1 MNALKQLSIVDYNL
15 VLNFNFLIMNQESLS
30 QCLNETEMPMELK
43 ELIDAIEE
51 LPAEHKTRLKPLA
64 EKILAAS
71 KRRRKILTLV
81 QDALS
86 QLRLDMKYLVFDL
99 EATRRERDD
108 YQRQLEK

>member
-1 MNALKQLSIVDYNL
+1 MSSQLQAAACHDTDVPADLKDLLDA
-15 VLNFNFLIMNQESLS
+15 
-30 QCLNETEMPMELK
+30 
-43 ELIDAIEE
+43 IDA
-51 LPAEHKTRLKPLA
+51 LPDEHKKTLTPLITKA
-64 EKILAAS
+64 ITAS

-108 YQRQLEK
+108 YQRQLKE

>member
-1 MNALKQLSIVDYNL
+1 MNALAQLALSILL
-15 VLNFNFLIMNQESLS
+15 VLHFHFLIMNQESFS
-30 QCLNETEMPMELK
+30 ECLNESEMPLELK
-43 ELIDAIEE
+43 ELFEAIET
-51 LPAEHKTRLKPLA
+51 LPAEHKSRLKPLA
-64 EKILAAS
+64 DRILAAS

-108 YQRQLEK
+108 FQRQLKE

>member
-1 MNALKQLSIVDYNL
+1 
-15 VLNFNFLIMNQESLS
+15 MNQDSLS
-30 QCLNETEMPMELK
+30 QCLNETELPAELK
-43 ELIDAIEE
+43 ELFEAIEE
-51 LPAEHKTRLKPLA
+51 LPDEYKSRLKPLA
-64 EKILAAS
+64 ENILAAS

-108 YQRQLEK
+108 FQRQLEE